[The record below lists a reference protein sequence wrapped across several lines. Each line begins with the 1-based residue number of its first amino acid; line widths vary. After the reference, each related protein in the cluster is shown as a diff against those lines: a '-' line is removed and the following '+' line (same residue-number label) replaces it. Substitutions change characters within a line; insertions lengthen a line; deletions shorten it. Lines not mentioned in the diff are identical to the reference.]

1 MNFVSQFQ
9 VSQMV
14 QNIREAFIEN
24 LETVNWMDSHTK
36 QAAKEKV
43 RSLVYN
49 DFQETVFS
57 WREARPVDFSH

>member
-1 MNFVSQFQ
+1 
-9 VSQMV
+9 MV

-57 WREARPVDFSH
+57 WREARPVEFSH